1 MAAVN
6 FELRGYQTAA
16 LTAFRKYLRKTV
28 ALGGIM
34 DQPAKAAFQDATN
47 ALYATAP
54 EVGPGVPYVCIR
66 VPTGGGKT
74 ILAAYA
80 VGVAAKEHLQADNP
94 MVLWLVP
101 STAILDQTLAALRN
115 EDHPYRAALAADFGR
130 NLSVLTVTEALALS
144 RADATGGACIIVG
157 TIQAFRRDDTSGLNV
172 YKHNGGLMDH
182 FSGLDPSQVARL
194 DKIEG
199 TDTVA
204 YTLANLLRLHRP
216 MVIVDEAHNARTDL
230 SFKTLAA
237 FDPSLI
243 LELTATPQL
252 ASNPAKGEYPSNV
265 LFHVS
270 AAELKAED
278 MIKLPIRLNTD
289 RDWLQ
294 VVGQARDFRALLEE
308 AAKTE
313 RAATGE
319 YIRPIILFQAQSRS
333 KTDPDRL
340 TIEKVYGALREAGV
354 PEDQIARHGGDYAE
368 LDKIENIAS
377 EDCPVRYIITM
388 QKLREGW
395 DCPFAY
401 VLCSVAALSSATAVE
416 QILGRVLRMPKAR
429 RKGQD
434 VLNRA
439 YAFVTSDNFQETAEK
454 LKDGLV
460 EGAGF
465 NRMEVAELVKQFEL
479 ADIVSTQT
487 AYTYKSEALPEEAVA
502 APEVVQTAIAKLPP
516 KLKDRVAYTPE
527 TRIISVVGALS
538 SQDRTVLQLAFAPV
552 KGADRVLDRLYRKSN
567 RIMDSELP
575 TVLPPFIV
583 PRLAIWHQGA
593 LELFTQDHFLDLPW
607 NLAACDPAPFGQR
620 FTIEASTMTGE
631 IDVTDKG
638 AMKIDYIGQL
648 HDQLALAIQEPAWTL
663 PRLVNWIDRGIKHED
678 VTKPAARIFIHRALD
693 AVMGSK
699 SYTLDQLARY
709 KYEVRR
715 VMAEEIQKLRE
726 TREVGAFAALFPAKA
741 DQFVTSSEI
750 EPLLFDE
757 AKYAPTTV
765 FNNHARTFKRHYFAQ
780 IGDLKDRGEEYDCA
794 LHIDRHPKTE
804 FWVRNLVRKPNTFWL
819 QTAQDKF
826 YPDFVVRL
834 KDGRTLV
841 VEYKGK
847 TFAQLDSEKDK
858 KIVGDTWAE
867 ASGGSCLFVMPV
879 ARDFSA
885 IDSAIRSKGD

>member
-1 MAAVN
+1 
-6 FELRGYQTAA
+6 
-16 LTAFRKYLRKTV
+16 
-28 ALGGIM
+28 
-34 DQPAKAAFQDATN
+34 
-47 ALYATAP
+47 
-54 EVGPGVPYVCIR
+54 
-66 VPTGGGKT
+66 
-74 ILAAYA
+74 
-80 VGVAAKEHLQADNP
+80 
-94 MVLWLVP
+94 
-101 STAILDQTLAALRN
+101 
-115 EDHPYRAALAADFGR
+115 
-130 NLSVLTVTEALALS
+130 
-144 RADATGGACIIVG
+144 
-157 TIQAFRRDDTSGLNV
+157 
-172 YKHNGGLMDH
+172 
-182 FSGLDPSQVARL
+182 
-194 DKIEG
+194 
-199 TDTVA
+199 
-204 YTLANLLRLHRP
+204 
-216 MVIVDEAHNARTDL
+216 
-230 SFKTLAA
+230 
-237 FDPSLI
+237 
-243 LELTATPQL
+243 
-252 ASNPAKGEYPSNV
+252 
-265 LFHVS
+265 
-270 AAELKAED
+270 
-278 MIKLPIRLNTD
+278 
-289 RDWLQ
+289 
-294 VVGQARDFRALLEE
+294 
-308 AAKTE
+308 
-313 RAATGE
+313 
-319 YIRPIILFQAQSRS
+319 
-333 KTDPDRL
+333 
-340 TIEKVYGALREAGV
+340 
-354 PEDQIARHGGDYAE
+354 
-368 LDKIENIAS
+368 
-377 EDCPVRYIITM
+377 
-388 QKLREGW
+388 
-395 DCPFAY
+395 

-693 AVMGSK
+693 AVMGRK

>member
-16 LTAFRKYLRKTV
+16 LNALRGYLRRMNRF
-28 ALGGIM
+28 AEE
-34 DQPAKAAFQDATN
+34 DNPAQAAFQVQTN
-47 ALYATAP
+47 SPYATAP
-54 EVGPGVPYVCIR
+54 EVGAGVPYICIR
-66 VPTGGGKT
+66 IPTGGGKT
-74 ILAAYA
+74 ILAAYSI
-80 VGVAAKEHLQADNP
+80 GIAARDYLQADNP

-130 NLSVLTVTEALALS
+130 NVSVLSVSEALSLS
-144 RADATGGACIIVG
+144 RADATGGACVIVG
-157 TIQAFRRDDTSGLNV
+157 TIQAFRRDDTTGLNV
-172 YKHNGGLMDH
+172 FKPNGSLMDH
-182 FSGLDPSQVARL
+182 FSGLDPSQAARL

-199 TDTVA
+199 GDTVA

-216 MVIVDEAHNARTDL
+216 MVIVDEAHNARTEL

-237 FDPSLI
+237 FDPSII
-243 LELTATPQL
+243 LEMTATPQTR
-252 ASNPAKGEYPSNV
+252 SNPDRGEYPSNV

-278 MIKLPIRLNTD
+278 MVKLPIRLNTD

-294 VVGQARDFRALLEE
+294 VVGQARDCRAMLEE
-308 AAKTE
+308 AAKAE

-319 YIRPIILFQAQSRS
+319 YIRPIILFQAQS
-333 KTDPDRL
+333 KLAADPDRL

-354 PEDQIARHGGDYAE
+354 PEGQIARHGGGFKE
-368 LDKIENIAS
+368 LDAIADIAS
-377 EDCPVRYIITM
+377 PDCPVRYVITM
-388 QKLREGW
+388 QALREGW

-401 VLCSVAALSSATAVE
+401 VLCSVAALTSATAVE
-416 QILGRVLRMPKAR
+416 QILGRVLRMPKAK
-429 RKGQD
+429 RKSQD

-465 NRMEVAELVKQFEL
+465 NRMEVKELVKQLEL
-479 ADIVSTQT
+479 ADIAATQT
-487 AYTYKSEALPEEAVA
+487 PFTYRSEALPDEAL
-502 APEVVQTAIAKLPP
+502 APVEVVESALAQLPP
-516 KLKDRVAYTPE
+516 KLQARVLFTPE
-527 TRIISVVGALS
+527 SRTFEVSGALS

-552 KGADRVLDRLYRKSN
+552 RGADRIIDRLYRKSN

-575 TVLPPFIV
+575 ADLPPFIV
-583 PRLAIWHQGA
+583 PRLAIRHQGA

-607 NLAACDPAPFGQR
+607 DLASCDPNPFADR
-620 FTIEASTMTGE
+620 FTIDARTMTGE
-631 IDVTDKG
+631 IDVSDKG
-638 AMKIDYIGQL
+638 AMKIDYVGQL
-648 HDQLALAIQEPAWTL
+648 RDQLALAIQESAWTL

-693 AVMGSK
+693 TVMARKG
-699 SYTLDQLARY
+699 YTLDQLARY

-715 VMAEEIQKLRE
+715 VMAEEIQKHRE
-726 TREVGAFAALFPAKA
+726 TREVGAFAALFPAQA
-741 DQFVTSSEI
+741 DTFVTGAEI

-757 AKYAPTTV
+757 AKYAPTSV
-765 FNNHARTFKRHYFAQ
+765 FNNQAGTFKRHYFAQ
-780 IGDLKDRGEEYDCA
+780 IGDMKDRGEEYDCA
-794 LHIDRHPKTE
+794 LYIDRHPKTE

-826 YPDFVVRL
+826 YPDFIVKLR
-834 KDGRTLV
+834 DGRILV

-858 KIVGDTWAE
+858 KIVGETWAE
-867 ASGGSCLFVMPV
+867 ASVGKCLFVMPV
-879 ARDFSA
+879 ARDFAA
-885 IDSAIRSKGD
+885 IDRVIEQSGV

>member
-6 FELRGYQTAA
+6 FELRGYQSAA
-16 LTAFRKYLRKTV
+16 LNALRAYLRRV
-28 ALGGIM
+28 IRFA
-34 DQPAKAAFQDATN
+34 DEDNPAQAAYQVQTN
-47 ALYATAP
+47 APYATAP
-54 EVGPGVPYVCIR
+54 EVGAGVPYICIR
-66 VPTGGGKT
+66 IPTGGGKT
-74 ILAAYA
+74 ILAAHS
-80 VGVAAKEHLQADNP
+80 VGIAAKEYLQADNP
-94 MVLWLVP
+94 MILWLVP

-157 TIQAFRRDDTSGLNV
+157 TIQAFRRDDTTGLNV
-172 YKHNGGLMDH
+172 FKHNGGLMDH
-182 FSGLDPSQVARL
+182 FSGLDPSQTARL

-199 TDTVA
+199 TETVA

-216 MVIVDEAHNARTDL
+216 MVIVDEAHNARTAL

-243 LELTATPQL
+243 LEMTATPQIRSD
-252 ASNPAKGEYPSNV
+252 ADRGEYPSNV

-278 MIKLPIRLNTD
+278 MVKLPIRLNTD

-294 VVGQARDFRALLEE
+294 VVGQARDCRAMLEE
-308 AAKTE
+308 AAKGE
-313 RAATGE
+313 RAETGE
-319 YIRPIILFQAQSRS
+319 YIRPIILFQAQSKS
-333 KTDPDRL
+333 ATDPDRL

-354 PEDQIARHGGDYAE
+354 PEDQIARHGGGHKE
-368 LDKIENIAS
+368 LDAIPNIAA
-377 EDCPVRYIITM
+377 EDCPVRYVITM
-388 QKLREGW
+388 QALREGW

-401 VLCSVAALSSATAVE
+401 VLCSVAALTSATAVE

-429 RKGQD
+429 RKSRD

-465 NRMEVAELVKQFEL
+465 NRLEVKELVKQFEL
-479 ADIVSTQT
+479 ADIVSTQ
-487 AYTYKSEALPEEAVA
+487 APMTYASEALPQEAVA
-502 APEVVQTAIAKLPP
+502 VPDVVEKALSKLPP
-516 KLKDRVAYTPE
+516 KLQARVSFAPASRTF
-527 TRIISVVGALS
+527 TVSGALS
-538 SQDRTVLQLAFAPV
+538 SQDRTVMQLAFAPV
-552 KGADRVLDRLYRKSN
+552 PGADRVIDRLYRKSN
-567 RIMDSELP
+567 RIMSSELP
-575 TVLPPFIV
+575 ADLPPFIV
-583 PRLAIWHQGA
+583 PRLAIRHQGG
-593 LELFTQDHFLDLPW
+593 LELFSQDHFLDLPW
-607 NLAACDPAPFGQR
+607 DLAACDPAPFAQR
-620 FTIEASTMTGE
+620 FTIDASTMTGE

-638 AMKIDYIGQL
+638 SMKIDYIGQL

-693 AVMGSK
+693 AVMTRKG
-699 SYTLDQLARY
+699 YTLDQLARY

-715 VMAEEIQKLRE
+715 VMAEEIQKHRE
-726 TREVGAFAALFPAKA
+726 KREIGAFAALFPARA
-741 DQFVTSSEI
+741 DQFVTSAEI

-757 AKYAPTTV
+757 AKYAPATI
-765 FNNHARTFKRHYFAQ
+765 FNNQAGTFKKHYFAQ

-794 LHIDRHPKTE
+794 LYIDRHPKVE
-804 FWVRNLVRKPNTFWL
+804 YWVRNLVRKPNTFWL

-826 YPDFVVRL
+826 FPDFVARL
-834 KDGRTLV
+834 TDGRILV
-841 VEYKGK
+841 IEYKGK
-847 TFAQLDSEKDK
+847 TFAELTSEKDK
-858 KIVGDTWAE
+858 KIVGETWAE
-867 ASGGSCLFVMPV
+867 ASGGQCMFVMPV
-879 ARDFSA
+879 ARDFAA
-885 IDSAIRSKGD
+885 IDRVIDP

>member
-16 LTAFRKYLRKTV
+16 LNALRAYLRRV
-28 ALGGIM
+28 IRYG
-34 DQPAKAAFQDATN
+34 DEENPSQAAFQVQTN
-47 ALYATAP
+47 APYATAP
-54 EVGPGVPYVCIR
+54 EVGAGVPYVCIR

-80 VGVAAKEHLQADNP
+80 VGVAAKEYLQADNP

-182 FSGLDPSQVARL
+182 FSGLEPSQVARL

-204 YTLANLLRLHRP
+204 YSLANLLRLHRP
-216 MVIVDEAHNARTDL
+216 MVIVDEAHNARTRR
-230 SFKTLAA
+230 SFETLAR
-237 FDPSLI
+237 FDASLI
-243 LELTATPQL
+243 LEMTATPRL
-252 ASNPAKGEYPSNV
+252 NHDVANDEYPSNV

-294 VVGQARDFRALLEE
+294 VMGQARDCRAMLEE

-319 YIRPIILFQAQSRS
+319 YIRPIILFQAQS
-333 KTDPDRL
+333 KLAADPDRL

-354 PEDQIARHGGDYAE
+354 PEDQIKRHGGGFSE
-368 LDKIENIAS
+368 LDGIDDIAS
-377 EDCPVRYIITM
+377 EDCPVRYIITV

-401 VLCSVAALSSATAVE
+401 VLCSVAALTSPTAVE

-429 RKGQD
+429 RKSQD

-465 NRMEVAELVKQFEL
+465 NRMEVKELVKQFEL
-479 ADIVSTQT
+479 ADIASTQ
-487 AYTYKSEALPEEAVA
+487 AAFTYRSEALPEEALA
-502 APEVVQTAIAKLPP
+502 APEVVESAFAKLPS
-516 KLKDRVAYTPE
+516 KLQARVSFARE
-527 TRIISVVGALS
+527 TRTFSVAGALS

-552 KGADRVLDRLYRKSN
+552 KGADRVIDRLYRKSN
-567 RIMDSELP
+567 RIVDSELP
-575 TVLPPFIV
+575 TDLQPFIV
-583 PRLAIWHQGA
+583 PRLAIRHQGV
-593 LELFTQDHFLDLPW
+593 LELFSQDHFLDLPW
-607 NLAACDPAPFGQR
+607 DLSTCDPLPFAQR
-620 FTIEASTMTGE
+620 FAIDASTMTGE
-631 IDVTDKG
+631 IDVSDKG

-678 VTKPAARIFIHRALD
+678 VTKPAARIFIHRAVE
-693 AVMGSK
+693 AVMTRKG
-699 SYTLDQLARY
+699 YTLDQLARY

-715 VMAEEIQKLRE
+715 VMAEEIQKHRE

-741 DQFVTSSEI
+741 DQFVTSAEI

-765 FNNHARTFKRHYFAQ
+765 FNNHAGTFKRHYFSQ

-867 ASGGSCLFVMPV
+867 ASSGTCLFVMPV
-879 ARDFSA
+879 ARDFAA
-885 IDSAIRSKGD
+885 IDRAIAEAARP

>member
-16 LTAFRKYLRKTV
+16 LAALRRYLRKTV
-28 ALGGIM
+28 ALAGIM
-34 DQPAKAAFQDATN
+34 DNPARAAFQDATN
-47 ALYATAP
+47 TPYVPAP
-54 EVGPGVPYVCIR
+54 EVGEGVPYVCIR
-66 VPTGGGKT
+66 IPTGGGKT
-74 ILAAYA
+74 ILAAHA
-80 VGVAAKEHLQADNP
+80 VGVAAKEYLQTDNP

-101 STAILDQTLAALRN
+101 STAILDQTLAALRS

-130 NLSVLTVTEALALS
+130 NLSVLTVAEALSLS

-157 TIQAFRRDDTSGLNV
+157 TIQSFRRDDTSGLNV
-172 YKHNGGLMDH
+172 YKPNGGLMDH
-182 FSGLDPSQVARL
+182 FSGLDPSQLARL
-194 DKIEG
+194 DRIDG
-199 TDTVA
+199 ADSVA
-204 YTLANLLRLHRP
+204 FTLANLLRLHRP

-230 SFKTLAA
+230 SFKTLAG

-252 ASNPAKGEYPSNV
+252 ASNPARGEYPSNV

-294 VVGQARDFRALLEE
+294 VIGQARDCRAMLEE
-308 AAKTE
+308 AARAE

-319 YIRPIILFQAQSRS
+319 YIRPIILFQAQS
-333 KTDPDRL
+333 KAAADPDRL

-354 PEDQIARHGGDYAE
+354 PENQIARHGGGFNE
-368 LDKIENIAS
+368 LDAIADIAS
-377 EDCPVRYIITM
+377 EDCPVRYVITI

-401 VLCSVAALSSATAVE
+401 VLCSVASLTSATAVE

-465 NRMEVAELVKQFEL
+465 NRLEVKELVKQFEL
-479 ADIVSTQT
+479 TDIITTQ
-487 AYTYKSEALPEEAVA
+487 APFTYESEALPEDVA
-502 APEVVQTAIAKLPP
+502 APEVVSTALAKLPP
-516 KLKDRVAYTPE
+516 KLQARVSFAPE
-527 TRIISVVGALS
+527 TRTFSVSGALS
-538 SQDRTVLQLAFAPV
+538 SQDRTMMQLVLAPV
-552 KGADRVLDRLYRKSN
+552 RGADRVIDRLYRKSN
-567 RIMDSELP
+567 RIAASELP
-575 TVLPPFIV
+575 PDLPPFIV
-583 PRLAIWHQGA
+583 PRLAIRHQGT
-593 LELFTQDHFLDLPW
+593 LELFSQDHFLDLPW
-607 NLAACDPAPFGQR
+607 DLSVCDPKPFAQR
-620 FTIEASTMTGE
+620 FSIDAKTITGE
-631 IDVTDKG
+631 IDVSDKG

-678 VTKPAARIFIHRALD
+678 VTKPAARIFIHRALE
-693 AVMGSK
+693 AVMGQK
-699 SYTLDQLARY
+699 GYTLDQLARY

-715 VMAEEIQKLRE
+715 VLAEEIQKHRE
-726 TREVGAFAALFPAKA
+726 TRETGAFAALFPVKA
-741 DQFVTSSEI
+741 DQFVTSAEI

-765 FNNHARTFKRHYFAQ
+765 FNNQAGTFRRHYFAQ
-780 IGDLKDRGEEYDCA
+780 IGDLKDRGEEFDCA

-804 FWVRNLVRKPNTFWL
+804 FWVRNLVRKPNTLWL
-819 QTAQDKF
+819 QTAKDKF

-847 TFAQLDSEKDK
+847 DRAQLDSEKDK
-858 KIVGDTWAE
+858 LIVGKTWAE
-867 ASGGSCLFVMPV
+867 ASGGTCLFVMPV
-879 ARDFSA
+879 ARDFAA
-885 IDSAIRSKGD
+885 IDREIDRGGTA